1 MTGDESGGSPEPGEF
16 AGSSSTSNERIA
28 AFGAA
33 SAVLFGVGLLVSE
46 SVGEVALDVD
56 LKPFFLPYL
65 LIVVARYGL
74 PTLSI
79 GLGAATAEGFLD
91 VFEGYELDDP
101 VGFLGY
107 VIGFTV
113 FGWYLEKVAADP
125 ESSRSL
131 TVGAVLGA
139 LVQASFE
146 GAAFFL
152 FDPAVGFSDP
162 AVSVVGNTVTHGVL
176 LGAVPLVALRRAF
189 ADRFESWSE

>member
-1 MTGDESGGSPEPGEF
+1 MVTGDESGGSPDPGAF
-16 AGSSSTSNERIA
+16 AESSPTRNGRIA

-113 FGWYLEKVAADP
+113 FGWYLDKVAADP
-125 ESSRSL
+125 ASARSL

-152 FDPAVGFSDP
+152 FDPAVGLSEP
-162 AVSVVGNTVTHGVL
+162 AVSVVGNTVTHGLL

-189 ADRFESWSE
+189 ADRLGSA